1 MARCSPHYLQAL
13 VIFLLWCRKT
23 RLIEP
28 LYQSL
33 TVDVTQALKALPKQR
48 PEQIDE
54 KSHLDFVTDL
64 DLKINGIVT
73 RLIETHFPDD
83 DIISEETWGGER
95 AIKSNG
101 IWVVDP
107 LDGTSNFVS
116 GLPFFACSIA
126 RIVDEKVDFG
136 LVVDL
141 VHDDVFSAQRGHGAF
156 LNNTLIKPVSSPA
169 SFLGIS
175 TGFLR
180 EASELLHELTDQ
192 VKFRLLGAQSLHLCY
207 VACGRLRGTVNLES
221 KIWDDIAGALIVTEA
236 GGYYT
241 SLNDIDLNK
250 VDQWGESGAVAGLAL
265 ADRDDQLQSDIL
277 RVLE

>member
-1 MARCSPHYLQAL
+1 ML
-13 VIFLLWCRKT
+13 
-23 RLIEP
+23 EP

-33 TVDVTQALKALPKQR
+33 TDDVTQALKALSKQR

-64 DLKINGIVT
+64 DLKINGMVT

-83 DIISEETWGGER
+83 DVLSEETWGSAGV
-95 AIKSNG
+95 IKTNAV
-101 IWVVDP
+101 WVIDP

-116 GLPFFACSIA
+116 GLPFYACSMA

-141 VHDDVFSAQRGHGAF
+141 VHDEVFSAQRGHGAF
-156 LNNTLIKPVSSPA
+156 LNNTVIKPVSSPA

-175 TGFLR
+175 TGFIKQ
-180 EASELLHELTDQ
+180 ASGRLHELTDQ

-207 VACGRLRGTVNLES
+207 VACGRLRGAVNLES

-236 GGYYT
+236 GGFYA
-241 SLNDIDLNK
+241 SLHDIDLGMVN
-250 VDQWGESGAVAGLAL
+250 QWGESGLVAGLAL
-265 ADRDDQLQSDIL
+265 AERDDLLQSDIL
-277 RVLE
+277 RVLG